1 MFNTTHLLGIALK
14 KNNDSIVT
22 LNENVT
28 QNTTDITAIKNDYVK
43 STTYTAAINEINGNI
58 STLNGKVTQN
68 TTDIASIKT
77 DYVKSATYTEGISD
91 INTKIGTLDVANLNE
106 ADKSSITS
114 STSLWDAIEHLSK
127 NKVVI
132 DVTADISAYSNDELT
147 FTDKSVTGASTDS
160 FNVYTS
166 SKVNSLVNDAKSTLN
181 TTISGVSDRVAQL
194 EQDKNTEDKTIVVDI
209 IYDNESLIYNSS
221 EALTIDSSLSGYT
234 INVLRENAIKAE
246 ASLDTGKTYILSNGT
261 YTEANSSSYTV
272 QHIWIKTNENKTN
285 TDSIVYHCV

>member
-43 STTYTAAINEINGNI
+43 STTYTTAINGINGNI

-166 SKVNSLVNDAKSTLN
+166 SKVNSLVETAKSTLN

-261 YTEANSSSYTV
+261 YTEANSNSYTV